1 MTMSSFLSSLL
12 SIFRSNN
19 LPQQLQDLG
28 IRTMQ
33 DAASIQLQNRAG
45 QQIAL
50 NETSVIIQDTNG
62 NVVTLD
68 AAGIHIQSSAAIRL
82 DCSQLS
88 LTAGQIS
95 LNAGMVKA
103 TGVIQ
108 CDTIIANS
116 VVGSSYTPGSGN
128 VW

>member
-1 MTMSSFLSSLL
+1 MSSFLSSLFN
-12 SIFRSNN
+12 IFRGGN

-28 IRTMQ
+28 IHTTA
-33 DAASIQLQNRAG
+33 DAATLQLINRAG

-50 NETSVIIQDTNG
+50 NETTVIIQDTNG
-62 NVVTLD
+62 NTITLD
-68 AAGIHIQSSAAIRL
+68 AAGIHIQSAAAIRL
-82 DCSQLS
+82 DCSQLA

-116 VVGSSYTPGSGN
+116 VVGSSYTPGAGN
-128 VW
+128 IS

>member
-1 MTMSSFLSSLL
+1 MSSFLSSLL

-28 IRTMQ
+28 IRTTE

-45 QQIAL
+45 QQIAI
-50 NETSVIIQDTNG
+50 NETSVVIQDTDG
-62 NVVTLD
+62 NIVTLD
-68 AAGIHIQSSAAIRL
+68 AAGIHIQSAGAIRL

-95 LNAGMVKA
+95 LNAGVVKA

-116 VVGSSYTPGSGN
+116 VVGSSYAPGAGN

>member
-1 MTMSSFLSSLL
+1 MSSFLSSLL
-12 SIFRSNN
+12 SIFRGSN

-28 IRTMQ
+28 ICTTR
-33 DAASIQLQNRAG
+33 DAASIQLQNRVG

-50 NETSVIIQDTNG
+50 NEANVIIQDTNG
-62 NVVTLD
+62 NIITLD
-68 AAGIHIQSSAAIRL
+68 AAGIHIQSAAAVRL
-82 DCSQLS
+82 DCSQLA

-116 VVGSSYTPGSGN
+116 VVGSSYTPGGGN
-128 VW
+128 IS

>member
-1 MTMSSFLSSLL
+1 MSSFLSNLL
-12 SIFRSNN
+12 SIFRGSN

-28 IRTMQ
+28 IRTTQ
-33 DAASIQLQNRAG
+33 DASSIQLQNRAG

-50 NETSVIIQDTNG
+50 NETNVIIQDTNG
-62 NVVTLD
+62 NTITLD
-68 AAGIHIQSSAAIRL
+68 AAGIHIQGSAAIRL
-82 DCSQLS
+82 DCSQLA

-116 VVGSSYTPGSGN
+116 VVGSSYTPGAGN
-128 VW
+128 IS

>member
-1 MTMSSFLSSLL
+1 MSSFLSSLL

-28 IRTMQ
+28 IRTTQ

-50 NETSVIIQDTNG
+50 NETTVIIQDTNG
-62 NVVTLD
+62 NIVTLD
-68 AAGIHIQSSAAIRL
+68 AAGIHIQSAGAIRL

-95 LNAGMVKA
+95 LNVL
-103 TGVIQ
+103 
-108 CDTIIANS
+108 
-116 VVGSSYTPGSGN
+116 
-128 VW
+128 